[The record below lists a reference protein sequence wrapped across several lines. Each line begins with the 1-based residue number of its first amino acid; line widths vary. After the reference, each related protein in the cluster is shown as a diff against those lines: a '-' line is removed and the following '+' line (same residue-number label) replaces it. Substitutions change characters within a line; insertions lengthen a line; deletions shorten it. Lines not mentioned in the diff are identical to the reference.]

1 VDWNET
7 PHSASLQV
15 VCIPGLNDAASK
27 VQAVFRSEV
36 FSCGKYL
43 GARLYR
49 VTDRPFAGGRPARGH
64 DSSRFEW
71 LASRFGTPGQLVFP
85 VRELRMLQRT
95 EPFDMAAIRAVQDWL
110 YHHPEDA
117 ASEISVS
124 GLGKY
129 DGPLAEV
136 IGLIGP
142 PVATPCIPHLWACCW
157 I

>member
-1 VDWNET
+1 
-7 PHSASLQV
+7 
-15 VCIPGLNDAASK
+15 
-27 VQAVFRSEV
+27 
-36 FSCGKYL
+36 
-43 GARLYR
+43 
-49 VTDRPFAGGRPARGH
+49 
-64 DSSRFEW
+64 
-71 LASRFGTPGQLVFP
+71 
-85 VRELRMLQRT
+85 MLQRT

-142 PVATPCIPHLWACCW
+142 PVATPCIPALVGLLLDMNWPAYPCARDALFSFDVDSLLAGLQTAVEHGELEGFDCFCCEVLQCRPAW
-157 I
+157 LSRLRPVAERVLQARTDSGVDLPYTLDLQIRHDG